1 MPTFSAANGLPQ
13 LSDFAQKNLGGSP
26 PINRKE
32 TAMRMLRSALALS
45 SVLVLGLASCSTSGG
60 SKNSSDSPSSP
71 VSAAPSVSSS
81 NSANVP
87 KGDGSKTI
95 YLVSKGFQH
104 RFWQAVKQGA
114 EQAGKEFNYK
124 IEFVGPDNEQATQQQ
139 LDQLKTA
146 LAQKPAAIGFA
157 ALDSGSAEPVL
168 EEIQQA
174 GIPMVAFDSGV
185 DSTIPKTTV
194 STDNKAAAGVA
205 AKHMSELLGGK
216 GTVGMVCHD
225 QTSATGKQRC
235 EGFQEWMKT
244 NAPDIKLLEPQYA
257 GEVGLAANTSKALI
271 TANSDING
279 IYGSNEATAIGA
291 LQGVNESGK
300 KLTLVGF
307 DSGKAQID
315 AIKAGTEAGAITQAP
330 VKMGYET
337 VIAGIK
343 AANGMELPPT
353 IDSGYS
359 WFDKDNM
366 TDPAIAQSLHDGLIL
381 PAG

>member
-1 MPTFSAANGLPQ
+1 
-13 LSDFAQKNLGGSP
+13 
-26 PINRKE
+26 
-32 TAMRMLRSALALS
+32 MRMLRSALALS

-146 LAQKPAAIGFA
+146 LAHKPAAIGFA

-343 AANGMELPPT
+343 AAYGMELPPT

-366 TDPAIAQSLHDGLIL
+366 TDPAIAQSLYE
-381 PAG
+381 

>member
-1 MPTFSAANGLPQ
+1 
-13 LSDFAQKNLGGSP
+13 
-26 PINRKE
+26 
-32 TAMRMLRSALALS
+32 MRMLRSALALS

-124 IEFVGPDNEQATQQQ
+124 VEFVGPDNEQATQQQ

-315 AIKAGTEAGAITQAP
+315 AIKTGTEAGAITQAP

-366 TDPAIAQSLHDGLIL
+366 TDPAIAQSLYE
-381 PAG
+381 

>member
-1 MPTFSAANGLPQ
+1 
-13 LSDFAQKNLGGSP
+13 
-26 PINRKE
+26 
-32 TAMRMLRSALALS
+32 MRMLRSVLALS

-315 AIKAGTEAGAITQAP
+315 AIKTGTEAGAITQAP

-366 TDPAIAQSLHDGLIL
+366 TDPAIAQSLYE
-381 PAG
+381 

>member
-1 MPTFSAANGLPQ
+1 
-13 LSDFAQKNLGGSP
+13 
-26 PINRKE
+26 
-32 TAMRMLRSALALS
+32 MRMLRSALALS

-168 EEIQQA
+168 EEIQPA

-315 AIKAGTEAGAITQAP
+315 AIKTGTEAGAITQAP

-366 TDPAIAQSLHDGLIL
+366 TDPAIAQSLYE
-381 PAG
+381 

>member
-1 MPTFSAANGLPQ
+1 
-13 LSDFAQKNLGGSP
+13 
-26 PINRKE
+26 
-32 TAMRMLRSALALS
+32 MRMLRSALALS

-174 GIPMVAFDSGV
+174 GIPMVAFVSGV

-366 TDPAIAQSLHDGLIL
+366 TDPAIAQSLYE
-381 PAG
+381 

>member
-1 MPTFSAANGLPQ
+1 
-13 LSDFAQKNLGGSP
+13 
-26 PINRKE
+26 
-32 TAMRMLRSALALS
+32 MLRSALALS

-366 TDPAIAQSLHDGLIL
+366 TDPAIAQSLYE
-381 PAG
+381 

>member
-1 MPTFSAANGLPQ
+1 M
-13 LSDFAQKNLGGSP
+13 
-26 PINRKE
+26 
-32 TAMRMLRSALALS
+32 
-45 SVLVLGLASCSTSGG
+45 
-60 SKNSSDSPSSP
+60 
-71 VSAAPSVSSS
+71 
-81 NSANVP
+81 
-87 KGDGSKTI
+87 
-95 YLVSKGFQH
+95 
-104 RFWQAVKQGA
+104 
-114 EQAGKEFNYK
+114 
-124 IEFVGPDNEQATQQQ
+124 
-139 LDQLKTA
+139 
-146 LAQKPAAIGFA
+146 AQKPAAIGFA

-194 STDNKAAAGVA
+194 STDNMAAAGVA

-359 WFDKDNM
+359 WFLPGELGLSRQESFLADSRVA
-366 TDPAIAQSLHDGLIL
+366 DP
-381 PAG
+381 PASGHRNCSSSATTTEMRENP

>member
-1 MPTFSAANGLPQ
+1 
-13 LSDFAQKNLGGSP
+13 
-26 PINRKE
+26 
-32 TAMRMLRSALALS
+32 MRTMRSALALS
-45 SVLVLGLASCSTSGG
+45 AVLVLGLASCSTSGG
-60 SKNSSDSPSSP
+60 SANSSASNTEP
-71 VSAAPSVSSS
+71 VSAPSVSSS
-81 NSANVP
+81 NSADVP
-87 KGDGSKTI
+87 KGDGTKTI

-124 IEFVGPDNEQATQQQ
+124 VEFVGPDNEQATQQQ

-300 KLTLVGF
+300 KLALVGF

-337 VIAGIK
+337 VIAAIK
-343 AANGMELPPT
+343 AANNKELPAT

-359 WFDKDNM
+359 WYDKNNIS
-366 TDPAIAQSLHDGLIL
+366 DPAIAQNLYE
-381 PAG
+381 

>member
-1 MPTFSAANGLPQ
+1 
-13 LSDFAQKNLGGSP
+13 
-26 PINRKE
+26 
-32 TAMRMLRSALALS
+32 MRMLRSALALS

-185 DSTIPKTTV
+185 DSTIP
-194 STDNKAAAGVA
+194 TDNKAAAGVA

-366 TDPAIAQSLHDGLIL
+366 TDPAIAQSLYE
-381 PAG
+381 

>member
-1 MPTFSAANGLPQ
+1 M
-13 LSDFAQKNLGGSP
+13 
-26 PINRKE
+26 
-32 TAMRMLRSALALS
+32 
-45 SVLVLGLASCSTSGG
+45 
-60 SKNSSDSPSSP
+60 
-71 VSAAPSVSSS
+71 
-81 NSANVP
+81 
-87 KGDGSKTI
+87 
-95 YLVSKGFQH
+95 
-104 RFWQAVKQGA
+104 
-114 EQAGKEFNYK
+114 
-124 IEFVGPDNEQATQQQ
+124 
-139 LDQLKTA
+139 
-146 LAQKPAAIGFA
+146 
-157 ALDSGSAEPVL
+157 
-168 EEIQQA
+168 
-174 GIPMVAFDSGV
+174 

-300 KLTLVGF
+300 KLTPVGF

-366 TDPAIAQSLHDGLIL
+366 TDPAIAQSLYE
-381 PAG
+381 

>member
-1 MPTFSAANGLPQ
+1 
-13 LSDFAQKNLGGSP
+13 
-26 PINRKE
+26 
-32 TAMRMLRSALALS
+32 MRMLRSALALS

-146 LAQKPAAIGFA
+146 LAQKPAAIGCA

-315 AIKAGTEAGAITQAP
+315 AIKTGTEAGAITQAP

-366 TDPAIAQSLHDGLIL
+366 TDPAIAQSLYE
-381 PAG
+381 

>member
-1 MPTFSAANGLPQ
+1 
-13 LSDFAQKNLGGSP
+13 
-26 PINRKE
+26 
-32 TAMRMLRSALALS
+32 MRMLRSALALS

-366 TDPAIAQSLHDGLIL
+366 TDPAIAQSLYE
-381 PAG
+381 

>member
-1 MPTFSAANGLPQ
+1 
-13 LSDFAQKNLGGSP
+13 
-26 PINRKE
+26 
-32 TAMRMLRSALALS
+32 MRMLRSALALS

-71 VSAAPSVSSS
+71 VRPAPSLSSS

-366 TDPAIAQSLHDGLIL
+366 TDPAIAQSLYE
-381 PAG
+381 

>member
-1 MPTFSAANGLPQ
+1 
-13 LSDFAQKNLGGSP
+13 
-26 PINRKE
+26 
-32 TAMRMLRSALALS
+32 MRMLRSALALS

-194 STDNKAAAGVA
+194 STDN
-205 AKHMSELLGGK
+205 
-216 GTVGMVCHD
+216 
-225 QTSATGKQRC
+225 
-235 EGFQEWMKT
+235 
-244 NAPDIKLLEPQYA
+244 
-257 GEVGLAANTSKALI
+257 
-271 TANSDING
+271 
-279 IYGSNEATAIGA
+279 
-291 LQGVNESGK
+291 
-300 KLTLVGF
+300 
-307 DSGKAQID
+307 
-315 AIKAGTEAGAITQAP
+315 
-330 VKMGYET
+330 
-337 VIAGIK
+337 
-343 AANGMELPPT
+343 
-353 IDSGYS
+353 
-359 WFDKDNM
+359 
-366 TDPAIAQSLHDGLIL
+366 
-381 PAG
+381 

>member
-1 MPTFSAANGLPQ
+1 
-13 LSDFAQKNLGGSP
+13 
-26 PINRKE
+26 
-32 TAMRMLRSALALS
+32 MRMLRSALALS

-104 RFWQAVKQGA
+104 RFWQAVKEGA

-366 TDPAIAQSLHDGLIL
+366 TDPAIAQSLYE
-381 PAG
+381 

>member
-1 MPTFSAANGLPQ
+1 
-13 LSDFAQKNLGGSP
+13 
-26 PINRKE
+26 
-32 TAMRMLRSALALS
+32 MRMLRSALALS

-157 ALDSGSAEPVL
+157 ALDWGSAEPVL

-366 TDPAIAQSLHDGLIL
+366 TDPAIAQSLYE
-381 PAG
+381 

>member
-1 MPTFSAANGLPQ
+1 
-13 LSDFAQKNLGGSP
+13 
-26 PINRKE
+26 
-32 TAMRMLRSALALS
+32 MRMLRSALALS

-271 TANSDING
+271 TANSDITG
-279 IYGSNEATAIGA
+279 LYGSNEATAIGA
-291 LQGVNESGK
+291 LQGVTEAGK
-300 KLTLVGF
+300 QLTLVGF

-366 TDPAIAQSLHDGLIL
+366 TDPAIAQSLYE
-381 PAG
+381 